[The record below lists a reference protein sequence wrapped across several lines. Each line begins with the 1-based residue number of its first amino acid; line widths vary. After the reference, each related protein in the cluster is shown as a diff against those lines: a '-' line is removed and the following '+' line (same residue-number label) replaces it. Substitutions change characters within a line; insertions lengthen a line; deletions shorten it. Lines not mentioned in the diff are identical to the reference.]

1 MKKSRLV
8 ALSAAPLASVLL
20 FAGCAGAGS
29 GSMPSMEHGEGM
41 PPSASSSLVEAEFN
55 ASDSMFAMMM
65 IPHHEQAVA
74 MSDVLLG
81 KDSID
86 TRVREL
92 AEGIRA
98 AQQPEIELMES
109 WLDEWGMDEFGDMG
123 RMTPGAGMMMSEM
136 DMSALEDASGADAER
151 VFLEEMIVHHEGAI
165 QMSRALLEAGS
176 NPDARVLAEE
186 IIVDQTDE
194 ITLMRDLLTDY

>member
-1 MKKSRLV
+1 MKRRSVRWMGALAV
-8 ALSAAPLASVLL
+8 ASTRAVTGCTAGTTVTAPTPTQSAET
-20 FAGCAGAGS
+20 FT
-29 GSMPSMEHGEGM
+29 
-41 PPSASSSLVEAEFN
+41 SADV
-55 ASDSMFAMMM
+55 MFAMMM

-74 MSDVLLG
+74 MSDVLLS
-81 KDSID
+81 KEDID
-86 TRVREL
+86 VRVREL
-92 AEGIRA
+92 AEGVKA

>member
-1 MKKSRLV
+1 MKKRSVRWMGALAIASTLAVTGCTATGTV
-8 ALSAAPLASVLL
+8 AVQTPTQSTEAFASADV
-20 FAGCAGAGS
+20 
-29 GSMPSMEHGEGM
+29 
-41 PPSASSSLVEAEFN
+41 
-55 ASDSMFAMMM
+55 MFAMMM

-81 KDSID
+81 KDGID
-86 TRVREL
+86 ARVSDL
-92 AEGIRA
+92 AEGIKA

-136 DMSALEDASGADAER
+136 DMSALEDASGTDAER

-165 QMSRALLEAGS
+165 QMSRTLLEAGS
-176 NPDARVLAEE
+176 SPDARALAEE

-194 ITLMRDLLTDY
+194 IALMRDLLSAY

>member
-1 MKKSRLV
+1 MGALAV
-8 ALSAAPLASVLL
+8 ASTLAVTGCTAGTTVTAPTPTQSAET
-20 FAGCAGAGS
+20 FT
-29 GSMPSMEHGEGM
+29 
-41 PPSASSSLVEAEFN
+41 SADV
-55 ASDSMFAMMM
+55 MFAMMM

-165 QMSRALLEAGS
+165 QMSEALLEAGS
-176 NPDARVLAEE
+176 NPDARDLAEE

-194 ITLMRDLLTDY
+194 IALMRDLLAEY

>member
-1 MKKSRLV
+1 MKRRSVRWMGALAV
-8 ALSAAPLASVLL
+8 ASTLAVTGCMAGTTVTAPTPTQSAET
-20 FAGCAGAGS
+20 FT
-29 GSMPSMEHGEGM
+29 
-41 PPSASSSLVEAEFN
+41 SADV
-55 ASDSMFAMMM
+55 MFAMMM

>member
-1 MKKSRLV
+1 MKRRSVRWMGALAV
-8 ALSAAPLASVLL
+8 ASTLAVTDCTAGTTVTAPTPTQSAET
-20 FAGCAGAGS
+20 FT
-29 GSMPSMEHGEGM
+29 
-41 PPSASSSLVEAEFN
+41 SADV
-55 ASDSMFAMMM
+55 MFAMMM

>member
-1 MKKSRLV
+1 MKRRSVRWMGALAV
-8 ALSAAPLASVLL
+8 ASTLAVTGCTAGTTVTAPTPTQSAET
-20 FAGCAGAGS
+20 FT
-29 GSMPSMEHGEGM
+29 
-41 PPSASSSLVEAEFN
+41 SADV
-55 ASDSMFAMMM
+55 MFAMMM